1 MQVPQRRR
9 ALGRHLVGAGL
20 TQRAEDHVGQHLPD
34 DVARRDGGGIARV
47 QDGAFGRGDFHAR
60 QGTRVVGHVGPD
72 QATDAKGC
80 IGVRIGLHH
89 VDAARHTGRSAVEI
103 DPDLVRCNADTGL
116 QRDRRVIAVDHK
128 RVIPGALRPLG
139 DGQAHGLFGLFD
151 DVATQ
156 GVQIAQF
163 ELGQQRLQAARA
175 DGVAGDQR
183 VKVAFHLFGLADVGA
198 DDGQHAGVDFVLMK
212 EAQDGQEQAFV
223 IDLESIGAA
232 ADAADV
238 DHVQRRGK

>member
-20 TQRAEDHVGQHLPD
+20 TQRAEDHVGQHLSD

-103 DPDLVRCNADTGL
+103 DPDLVLRNADAGL
-116 QRDRRVIAVDHK
+116 QRDRCVIAVDHQG
-128 RVIPGALRPLG
+128 VVPSALRPLG
-139 DGQAHGLFGLFD
+139 DGQAHGLFGLLD
-151 DVATQ
+151 DVGAQ
-156 GVQIAQF
+156 GVQVAEF
-163 ELGQQRLQAARA
+163 ELDQQRFQAARA

-183 VKVAFHLFGLADVGA
+183 IQVAFHLLGLTHVGA
-198 DDGQHAGVDFVLMK
+198 DDGQHAGVYFVLME

-223 IDLESIGAA
+223 IDLQAVGAT